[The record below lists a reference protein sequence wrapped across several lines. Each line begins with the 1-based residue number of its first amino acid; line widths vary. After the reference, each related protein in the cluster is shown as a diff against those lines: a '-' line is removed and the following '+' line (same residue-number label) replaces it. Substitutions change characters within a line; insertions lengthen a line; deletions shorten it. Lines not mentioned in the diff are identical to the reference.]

1 MPFGHVHPAI
11 PYRIR
16 RSTRAGRVR
25 VVVHPDATV
34 EVVLPTRGRDR
45 DAADAVR
52 QLEPWI
58 ARRLDEARALARR
71 SAPPVGTV
79 PYLGGLLELRP
90 EPGRT
95 RVHRRGGV
103 LMVPDGRDA
112 DEAIER
118 WYRRQAR
125 AEIVPLLDAACAVL
139 GRPYTQLTIRNQRT
153 RWGSCSSSG
162 AMSFNW
168 RLLLARPE
176 ILDYVV
182 WHEACHL
189 VHLDHSPRFWGLVAH
204 HRPGYR
210 EPQTW
215 LTRNGAAL
223 VLPTIYEP
231 PSTRPSA
238 A

>member
-1 MPFGHVHPAI
+1 VSAGSAI

-16 RSTRAGRVR
+16 RSTRARRVR

-34 EVVLPTRGRDR
+34 EVVIPARARER
-45 DAADAVR
+45 DAADAVH
-52 QLEPWI
+52 QLRPWI
-58 ARRLDEARALARR
+58 VRRLDEARTLVQR

-90 EPGRT
+90 EAGRT
-95 RVHRRGGV
+95 RVHRRGGT
-103 LMVPDGRDA
+103 LQVPAGDA
-112 DEAIER
+112 REALER

-125 AEIVPLLDAACAVL
+125 VEVVPRLDAACAAL

-176 ILDYVV
+176 VLDYVV

-189 VHLDHSPRFWGLVAH
+189 VHLDHSPRFWALVAE
-204 HRPGYR
+204 RCPGYR
-210 EPQTW
+210 EPQAW
-215 LTRNGAAL
+215 LRRNGAGL
-223 VLPTIYEP
+223 VLPALDVPYDP
-231 PSTRPSA
+231 PSSRPSA